1 MINTTLAPAAA
12 GLTAMMCAA
21 LGGLIHGK
29 GFKLYLTPVL
39 NGILAG
45 LVSITAGCGDVS
57 PWAAVMLGAIG
68 GVIYSATSKL
78 QLMLKIDDVVDAGPV
93 HFWCGIWG
101 VLGFALFAD
110 DRGTGL
116 TGAVGEE
123 SGVYEGQGVFYGG
136 GSLFAHNLALVA
148 MIIIWVA
155 PTMAAVFFILK
166 LANVAR
172 VSAEIEEVVKEIAN
186 NCHIAVLGDSNR
198 EIKMYLREIDKG
210 SKKKITYTKGSTV
223 FGVFKD
229 FELRQMQTLDQLVG
243 EDAQF
248 DLIKQD
254 VQGAEIMIMQGAPD
268 IFTRAKYVI
277 QEVNLYKDEQFPN
290 MPTVNDMD
298 EYMFQLGFDNSE
310 VIEQKENVE
319 QIDKVYF

>member
-1 MINTTLAPAAA
+1 
-12 GLTAMMCAA
+12 MMYEYLKKLKAENNFTPSKVLDIGA
-21 LGGLIHGK
+21 NI
-29 GFKLYLTPVL
+29 GFWTKNVK
-39 NGILAG
+39 
-45 LVSITAGCGDVS
+45 
-57 PWAAVMLGAIG
+57 AIWPDAEYTC
-68 GVIYSATSKL
+68 IE
-78 QLMLKIDDVVDAGPV
+78 AGPK
-93 HFWCGIWG
+93 
-101 VLGFALFAD
+101 
-110 DRGTGL
+110 
-116 TGAVGEE
+116 
-123 SGVYEGQGVFYGG
+123 YEKH
-136 GSLFAHNLALVA
+136 L
-148 MIIIWVA
+148 
-155 PTMAAVFFILK
+155 
-166 LANVAR
+166 
-172 VSAEIEEVVKEIAN
+172 KEIAN

-210 SKKKITYTKGSTV
+210 SKKKITDTKGSTV

>member
-1 MINTTLAPAAA
+1 MYEYLKKLKAENNFTPSKVLDIGAN
-12 GLTAMMCAA
+12 
-21 LGGLIHGK
+21 I
-29 GFKLYLTPVL
+29 GFWTKNVK
-39 NGILAG
+39 
-45 LVSITAGCGDVS
+45 
-57 PWAAVMLGAIG
+57 AIWPDAEYTC
-68 GVIYSATSKL
+68 IE
-78 QLMLKIDDVVDAGPV
+78 AGPK
-93 HFWCGIWG
+93 
-101 VLGFALFAD
+101 
-110 DRGTGL
+110 
-116 TGAVGEE
+116 
-123 SGVYEGQGVFYGG
+123 YEKH
-136 GSLFAHNLALVA
+136 L
-148 MIIIWVA
+148 
-155 PTMAAVFFILK
+155 
-166 LANVAR
+166 
-172 VSAEIEEVVKEIAN
+172 KEIAN
-186 NCHIAVLGDSNR
+186 NYHIAVLGDSNR

-298 EYMFQLGFDNSE
+298 EYMFQLGFDHSE
-310 VIEQKENVE
+310 VIEQKENVD
-319 QIDKVYF
+319 QVDKIYF

>member
-1 MINTTLAPAAA
+1 
-12 GLTAMMCAA
+12 MMYQHLKKLKTDKNFSPTKILDIGAN
-21 LGGLIHGK
+21 I
-29 GFKLYLTPVL
+29 GFWTKNVK
-39 NGILAG
+39 
-45 LVSITAGCGDVS
+45 SIWPDAEYTC
-57 PWAAVMLGAIG
+57 IE
-68 GVIYSATSKL
+68 
-78 QLMLKIDDVVDAGPV
+78 AGPK
-93 HFWCGIWG
+93 
-101 VLGFALFAD
+101 
-110 DRGTGL
+110 
-116 TGAVGEE
+116 
-123 SGVYEGQGVFYGG
+123 YEKH
-136 GSLFAHNLALVA
+136 L
-148 MIIIWVA
+148 
-155 PTMAAVFFILK
+155 
-166 LANVAR
+166 
-172 VSAEIEEVVKEIAN
+172 KEIAN

>member
-1 MINTTLAPAAA
+1 
-12 GLTAMMCAA
+12 MMYEYLKKLKAENNFTPSKVLDIGA
-21 LGGLIHGK
+21 NI
-29 GFKLYLTPVL
+29 GFWTKKVK
-39 NGILAG
+39 
-45 LVSITAGCGDVS
+45 
-57 PWAAVMLGAIG
+57 AIWPDAEYTC
-68 GVIYSATSKL
+68 IE
-78 QLMLKIDDVVDAGPV
+78 AGPK
-93 HFWCGIWG
+93 
-101 VLGFALFAD
+101 
-110 DRGTGL
+110 
-116 TGAVGEE
+116 
-123 SGVYEGQGVFYGG
+123 YEKH
-136 GSLFAHNLALVA
+136 L
-148 MIIIWVA
+148 
-155 PTMAAVFFILK
+155 
-166 LANVAR
+166 
-172 VSAEIEEVVKEIAN
+172 KEIAN
-186 NCHIAVLGDSNR
+186 NCHSAVRGDGNR